1 MPDYAKKILLLAPT
15 VNRES
20 CRDYHWQM
28 SRTSVPEIQYCHCV
42 CSRDSL
48 LDKVVECVW
57 ILPFSEALACPPL
70 GTWRIS
76 IERNKDD
83 PPVCTSL
90 QQIMTSKTR
99 YLKVKLDCLQQN
111 SFQSHHL
118 LSWVLVNIIVIR
130 NSEPIPMKKSK
141 CCVSVEAPA
150 WKCWTEHHWSDSWL
164 SWSNPWKGWK

>member
-1 MPDYAKKILLLAPT
+1 
-15 VNRES
+15 
-20 CRDYHWQM
+20 M
-28 SRTSVPEIQYCHCV
+28 SRTSVPEIQYCQSEVEIHCRTKWENV
-42 CSRDSL
+42 YKHIIYIL
-48 LDKVVECVW
+48 

-90 QQIMTSKTR
+90 QQIMRSKTSH
-99 YLKVKLDCLQQN
+99 LKVKLDCLQQN

-130 NSEPIPMKKSK
+130 NSEQIPIKKSK
-141 CCVSVEAPA
+141 CWVSVEAPA

-164 SWSNPWKGWK
+164 SWSNPWKG

>member
-1 MPDYAKKILLLAPT
+1 MPDYAKNLT
-15 VNRES
+15 S
-20 CRDYHWQM
+20 GSHCRQRVVHRLSLTNVQDICTWNSIM
-28 SRTSVPEIQYCHCV
+28 SL

-90 QQIMTSKTR
+90 QQIMRSKTR

-118 LSWVLVNIIVIR
+118 LSWVLANIIVIR

-141 CCVSVEAPA
+141 CCVSFEAPA